1 MNELEDLVVSG
12 AEMDQSLVKGILE
25 PYLRLDKET
34 CSIRPTEKWNDKLGN
49 EEKII
54 LYLVARKAMRALDFP
69 LEVEEAAASEVVK
82 QTGIPE
88 GSAYPRL
95 RSLLKERLVDQIGK
109 RGGYIV
115 PNHALPRIK
124 SRLSQKEGEQ

>member
-1 MNELEDLVVSG
+1 MSELEDLVVSG
-12 AEMDQSLVKGILE
+12 AEMDQSLVKGILA

-34 CSIRPTEKWNDKLGN
+34 CSIRPTEKWGELGN

-54 LYLVARKAMRALDFP
+54 VYLVARKAMRALDFP

-109 RGGYIV
+109 RGGYLV